1 MTDLGRWLP
10 TAFGVLT
17 AVALVQNVAI
27 AKSAPEINQ
36 IAQAITV
43 RVAFGKGN
51 GSGILLQ
58 RDGDA
63 YESISYNRREDILKQ
78 NPDSL
83 FPPMIRRS
91 SQGLTSNNLEI

>member
-1 MTDLGRWLP
+1 MTDLGQWFP
-10 TAFGVLT
+10 TAFSVLT

-43 RVAFGKGN
+43 RIAVGQGN

-58 RDGDA
+58 RM
-63 YESISYNRREDILKQ
+63 EM
-78 NPDSL
+78 
-83 FPPMIRRS
+83 FIRF
-91 SQGLTSNNLEI
+91 